1 MEPVVTHIQAIAT
14 ALMQHTTAFTLWRLS
29 VIALLAITWPW
40 WSKIHN
46 QIPSLDG
53 TDYNSRWL
61 AMRWRVVGGLL
72 LIELLICQNVFTQ
85 VWRVIST
92 Y

>member
-1 MEPVVTHIQAIAT
+1 MNSVLTQIQAIAT
-14 ALMQHTTAFTLWRLS
+14 SMIQHTTAFTLWRLS

-40 WSKIHN
+40 WGKTHK
-46 QIPSLDG
+46 QATSLDG

-72 LIELLICQNVFTQ
+72 LIELLICQNVFIQ